1 MKKCL
6 LRALLCSIIC
16 FSQLVSAQETLD
28 EQPEESA
35 AELAKKLANP
45 IASLISMPFQNLTDF
60 GIGPNN
66 GTKNTLNIQP
76 VLPFSLSDNINLIA
90 RFILPVISQY
100 DITGQG
106 NSEFGL
112 GDAVFSTWLSP
123 SQSKGGLTWGVGSA
137 FLIPT
142 GTDDFL
148 SSKKFGIGPT
158 AIALYQANGI
168 TVGGLFNQIW
178 SVAGN
183 EDRGDVS
190 TLFFNPF
197 FSYNWKSGAG
207 IGAAMEITQNWVSNT
222 TTVWFS
228 PTISAV
234 TSLGTQKTQFTI
246 GPRFNLAAPDGGKAD
261 LGIKAQIV
269 FLFPK

>member
-1 MKKCL
+1 L
-6 LRALLCSIIC
+6 
-16 FSQLVSAQETLD
+16 AQETPD

-45 IASLISMPFQNLTDF
+45 IASLISMPFQNNTDF

-66 GTKNTLNIQP
+66 GSKNTLNIQP
-76 VLPFSLSDNINLIA
+76 VLPLSLSDKVNLIT
-90 RFILPVISQY
+90 RLILPVISQY
-100 DITGQG
+100 NITGLG

-112 GDAVFSTWLSP
+112 GDVVLSTWLSP
-123 SQSKGGLTWGVGSA
+123 SQSKGGLTWGAGTA

-148 SSKKFGIGPT
+148 TAKKFGVGPT
-158 AIALYQANGI
+158 AIALYQANGM
-168 TVGGLFNQIW
+168 TVGALVNQIW
-178 SVAGN
+178 SVAGD
-183 EDRGDVS
+183 EDRGDVN

-197 FSYNWKSGAG
+197 LSYNWKSGAG
-207 IGAAMEITQNWVSNT
+207 IGAGLEITQNWEANT

-246 GPRFNLAAPDGGKAD
+246 GPRFNFAAPDGSKAD